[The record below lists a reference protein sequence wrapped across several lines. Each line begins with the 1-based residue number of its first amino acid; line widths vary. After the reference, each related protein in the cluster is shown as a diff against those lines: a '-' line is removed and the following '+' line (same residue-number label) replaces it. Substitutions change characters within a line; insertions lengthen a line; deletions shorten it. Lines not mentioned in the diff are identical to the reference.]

1 MKRKITKN
9 PKKKFL
15 IMGALNFKNILECVK
30 LKLLITKF
38 LKRKFNQILLHK
50 KYTSLLKNNFQS
62 SLIS

>member
-30 LKLLITKF
+30 PKLNI
-38 LKRKFNQILLHK
+38 
-50 KYTSLLKNNFQS
+50 
-62 SLIS
+62 